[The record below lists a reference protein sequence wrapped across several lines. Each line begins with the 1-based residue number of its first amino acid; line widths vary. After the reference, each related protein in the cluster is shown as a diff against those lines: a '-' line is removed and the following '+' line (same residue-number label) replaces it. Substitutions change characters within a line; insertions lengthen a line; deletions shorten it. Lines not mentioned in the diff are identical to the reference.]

1 MVPDGAPRAAAGRNS
16 ATCGPVSALVSESP
30 LVLAPALTG
39 VDAAALVG
47 AGVLFAPAGAL
58 T

>member
-1 MVPDGAPRAAAGRNS
+1 
-16 ATCGPVSALVSESP
+16 

-47 AGVLFAPAGAL
+47 AGVLFTPAGAL